1 MIHGTYVV
9 QIDRERERTEREN
22 RERERTERENREE
35 RWKEGDRQGV
45 YIIGCSDTR

>member
-9 QIDRERERTEREN
+9 QINREREN
-22 RERERTERENREE
+22 RERERIERENREE